1 MAQPWKSKF
10 RNQPVVTDEGRF
22 ASKKEYARWCHL
34 KLREK
39 AGEISKLERQVRF
52 ALEINGTKICT
63 YIADAV
69 FFEGQRRVVE
79 DVKGVITPE
88 FRLKQK
94 LMKAILN
101 IDVETV

>member
-1 MAQPWKSKF
+1 MPQPWKSKY
-10 RNQPVVTDEGRF
+10 RNQPVITDEGRF
-22 ASKKEYARWCHL
+22 ASKKEYARWCVL

-52 ALEINGTKICT
+52 RLEINQIHICD
-63 YIADAV
+63 YVADAV

-88 FRLKQK
+88 FRLKAK

-101 IDVETV
+101 IEVETV